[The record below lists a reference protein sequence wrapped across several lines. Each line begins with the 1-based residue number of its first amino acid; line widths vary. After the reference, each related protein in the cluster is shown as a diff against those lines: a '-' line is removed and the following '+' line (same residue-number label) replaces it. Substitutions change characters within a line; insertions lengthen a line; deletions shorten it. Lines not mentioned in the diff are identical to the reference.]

1 MSLEFEWDP
10 DKAQANALKH
20 GVDFLT
26 ASKVFDD
33 PFALV
38 EADLSNAAEER
49 WRTIGLV
56 RGVLLLLVA
65 HTVREGGEFDVVRII
80 SARRTNPSER
90 RKYEQTRRENSA
102 F

>member
-1 MSLEFEWDP
+1 MSTEFEWDP
-10 DKAQANALKH
+10 DKAHSNQLKH

-26 ASKVFDD
+26 ATKVFDD

-38 EADLSNAAEER
+38 EEDDTSQTEVR

-65 HTVREGGEFDVVRII
+65 HTVREEGEADVIRII
-80 SARRTNPSER
+80 SARRTNPTER
-90 RKYEQTRRENSA
+90 RRYEQARRESSGV
-102 F
+102 